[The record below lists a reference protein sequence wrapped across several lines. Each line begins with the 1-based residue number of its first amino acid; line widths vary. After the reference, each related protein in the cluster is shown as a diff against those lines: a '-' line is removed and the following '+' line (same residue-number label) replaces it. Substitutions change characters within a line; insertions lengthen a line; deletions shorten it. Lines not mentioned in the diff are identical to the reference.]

1 MKRPLKV
8 TRETRPSQYARKM
21 YGKDKIEKIMDEED
35 VTSLRK
41 GSKKKVRTLLNKRLR
56 QALKRED
63 LPSGGAY
70 RKALDIDEES

>member
-1 MKRPLKV
+1 MKRPQKV

-41 GSKKKVRTLLNKRLR
+41 GSKKKARTLLNKRLR

-63 LPSGGAY
+63 IPGGGAY
-70 RKALDIDEES
+70 RKLLDIDEK

>member
-1 MKRPLKV
+1 MKRPQKV

-35 VTSLRK
+35 VTSLRR
-41 GSKKKVRTLLNKRLR
+41 GSKKKVRTLLNRRLR
-56 QALKRED
+56 QAMKKED

-70 RKALDIDEES
+70 RKVLDMEEE

>member
-1 MKRPLKV
+1 MKRPQKV
-8 TRETRPSQYARKM
+8 TPETRPSQYARKM

-41 GSKKKVRTLLNKRLR
+41 GSKKKACTLLNKRLR

-63 LPSGGAY
+63 IPGGGAY
-70 RKALDIDEES
+70 RKVLDIEEE

>member
-63 LPSGGAY
+63 LPRGGAY

>member
-1 MKRPLKV
+1 MKKTIKLLMLSAICALLL
-8 TRETRPSQYARKM
+8 TGCRK
-21 YGKDKIEKIMDEED
+21 K
-35 VTSLRK
+35 L
-41 GSKKKVRTLLNKRLR
+41 RTLLNKRLR

>member
-1 MKRPLKV
+1 MKRPQKV

-41 GSKKKVRTLLNKRLR
+41 GSKKKARTLLNKRLR

-63 LPSGGAY
+63 IPGGGAY
-70 RKALDIDEES
+70 RKVLDIEEE